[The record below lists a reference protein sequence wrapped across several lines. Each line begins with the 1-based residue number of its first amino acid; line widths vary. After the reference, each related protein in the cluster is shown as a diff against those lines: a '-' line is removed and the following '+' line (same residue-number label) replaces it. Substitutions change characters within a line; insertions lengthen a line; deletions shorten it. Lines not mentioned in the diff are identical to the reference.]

1 MNDPF
6 PNGIPFNQHFSTN
19 RGRWLA
25 NRLYLSGK
33 GSETLANNVS
43 AFFWNLSA
51 AITAEKMNEWK
62 GTKGNTYV
70 HGCLLIHKD
79 IISSELY
86 YNLPQ
91 WVRWDVDKAVQFLR
105 SIR

>member
-1 MNDPF
+1 MNNPF
-6 PNGIPFNQHFSTN
+6 PDGIRFNETFSTN

-43 AFFWNLSA
+43 GFFWNLSA
-51 AITAEKMNEWK
+51 AITVDKMNQWK
-62 GTKGNTYV
+62 GTKGNTYATA
-70 HGCLLIHKD
+70 CLYIHKD
-79 IISSELY
+79 IISSDLY

-91 WVRWDVDKAVQFLR
+91 WVRQDLDKAVQFLK
-105 SIR
+105 SMC